1 VAVTLGI
8 AHGVGEKA
16 EALDGDIGDLHGSVP
31 GLL

>member
-1 VAVTLGI
+1 VAVAFSI

-16 EALDGDIGDLHGSVP
+16 EALDGDIGDLHGLVP